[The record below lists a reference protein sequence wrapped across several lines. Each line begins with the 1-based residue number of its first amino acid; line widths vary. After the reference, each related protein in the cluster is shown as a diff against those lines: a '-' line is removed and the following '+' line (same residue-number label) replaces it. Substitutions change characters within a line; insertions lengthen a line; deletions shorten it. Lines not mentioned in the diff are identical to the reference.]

1 MSGTKVL
8 IKESAMP
15 VDMQQDCAD
24 CAAHALFTLKLHE
37 QTELAQFIKKELDIK
52 YGGQWHCIVG
62 HSFGSCVGHDEA
74 FFVYFEINGIFFSM
88 WRMNKTLEAKQVS
101 IDNAGRIVQATT

>member
-74 FFVYFEINGIFFSM
+74 FFVYFEINSIFFSM

-101 IDNAGRIVQATT
+101 IDNAGRILQATT

>member
-1 MSGTKVL
+1 MSGTNVL

-15 VDMQQDCAD
+15 VDMQQDCVD
-24 CAAHALFTLKLHE
+24 CAAHALIDLKLHE
-37 QTELAQFIKKELDIK
+37 QSELAQFIKTELDIK

-74 FFVYFEINGIFFSM
+74 FFIYFEINDVFFSM
-88 WRMNKTLEAKQVS
+88 WRMDKTLETRQVPINEHVS
-101 IDNAGRIVQATT
+101 VTRAAA